1 MAADRRILA
10 VKLAVSAAL
19 LGYIFSRSD
28 LAAVGNVFS
37 GLALWMLLPIVALYF
52 LNTLI
57 SAWKWSLLLGAD
69 GFAIPLP
76 SLVRSYLIGTFFNI
90 FLPSSIGGDAYR
102 IYDVS
107 RQSSRTAGSLAS
119 VFADRLTGFL
129 ALSAWGLLFSLSG
142 LSLLPEKSVVFIP
155 LSSFLV
161 LLLAVVALLLWGR
174 RAIAFFRLDRFQR
187 AARFAGRMLD
197 SVDAYRGNAGV
208 LRAAAALSLLFQ
220 FLVILLVFMMGR
232 MLGLQAPFLVY
243 CMFVPLITL
252 LEALPISI
260 YGMGVRDM
268 SYVFF
273 FSQAGVPREE
283 ALSLSL
289 VFLAVS
295 IFYAFAFGGSAF
307 LTRRAGGALPPGK
320 RSP

>member
-10 VKLAVSAAL
+10 IKLCVSAAL
-19 LGYIFSRSD
+19 LGYIVSRSD
-28 LAAVGNVFS
+28 LEAVGNVFS
-37 GLALWMLLPIVALYF
+37 GLAFWMLLPIVALYF

-69 GFAIPLP
+69 GFDIPLP

-129 ALSAWGLLFSLSG
+129 ALSAWGLLFSLAG
-142 LSLLPEKSVVFIP
+142 LSLLPEKSIVLIP
-155 LSSFLV
+155 LSCFLA
-161 LLLAVVALLLWGR
+161 LLLAVAALLLWGR
-174 RAIAFFRLDRFQR
+174 RAVSLFRLDRFPGV
-187 AARFAGRMLD
+187 ARFAGKVLD
-197 SVDAYRGNAGV
+197 SIDAYRSNVRV
-208 LRAAAALSLLFQ
+208 LLAAAALSLLFQ
-220 FLVILLVFMMGR
+220 FLVIFLVFMMGL
-232 MLGLQAPFLVY
+232 MLQLQAPFLVY

-252 LEALPISI
+252 LEALPVSI
-260 YGMGVRDM
+260 YGMGVRDI

-273 FSQAGVPREE
+273 FSLAGVPREE

-307 LTRRAGGALPPGK
+307 LTRRTGGALPLWE